1 MGDQPQAVC
10 SKGFL
15 SQVLAEHLRI
25 GGRNPKVMH
34 HSQMLAAGM
43 DIRRAPAQTEEG
55 AKREC
60 GAFVLFRNSRE
71 SERKLAGIK
80 YNKAQNKASCARL
93 VAEWNAMSLAE
104 REVWKQKSRS
114 DYLES
119 QNKEAEPDPQSV
131 RDLGV
136 YSTFVQEFGNADVPF
151 EPENFDLVV
160 KKSMGIDH
168 ADVLPG
174 FRRYAAALRTLQEP
188 YLFQE
193 DKGPQPSLIES
204 VFILYMVYVD
214 VSRPTASASLR
225 KSLGLHACG
234 RRAASHAD
242 MRPATRHGVKCGQPP
257 VTRDAGPATSLVWHA
272 ARHQSRRDMRLATN
286 HGSTC
291 GRPAA
296 TRDMHSRPFP
306 YHPRPHILDS
316 SGPKCQ

>member
-34 HSQMLAAGM
+34 HSQMVAAGM
-43 DIRRAPAQTEEG
+43 DIRRAPAQTGEG
-55 AKREC
+55 AQREC

-71 SERKLAGIK
+71 SERRLAGIK
-80 YNKAQNKASCARL
+80 YNKAQYKASCARL
-93 VAEWNAMSLAE
+93 VAEWNALNLAE
-104 REVWKQKSRS
+104 REAWKQKSRS
-114 DYLES
+114 NYLAS
-119 QNKEAEPDPQSV
+119 QNNEAEPDPQST

-151 EPENFDLVV
+151 QPENFDLVV

-168 ADVLPG
+168 ADKMPG

-193 DKGPQPSLIES
+193 DTGPQPSLIES

-225 KSLGLHACG
+225 
-234 RRAASHAD
+234 RRRS
-242 MRPATRHGVKCGQPP
+242 
-257 VTRDAGPATSLVWHA
+257 
-272 ARHQSRRDMRLATN
+272 
-286 HGSTC
+286 
-291 GRPAA
+291 
-296 TRDMHSRPFP
+296 
-306 YHPRPHILDS
+306 
-316 SGPKCQ
+316 